1 MSSRLLRLGAAALL
15 ASMGAA
21 AQEVPHFEM
30 DYVFPLNET
39 YSTVDILPV
48 ALAIQNLTA
57 VRTIGDFKI
66 IWAIMPYR
74 GGVTPTGA
82 TPAHGLFEIP
92 EPRENDDEPYI
103 FVDYTNVTEWI
114 GRKEGPETYAM
125 QFYLQWFS
133 GDQCDRDAGDDV
145 PSIVIGHQMFS
156 IESPGEAKRRA
167 EDRLITG
174 LDIVDEGKE
183 PDLMD
188 AVGCPTFG
196 SVSEIWPNTEN
207 TNSSCPIVVDED
219 TGREP
224 NPCGAR
230 INKTVASSIASRA
243 TSMAKA
249 AVESRKAEEEEE
261 EKNRGW
267 DEEEDEEDA
276 ASGGRV
282 SLAAV
287 AAAFGL
293 GLLALSL

>member
-15 ASMGAA
+15 ALSNGAA
-21 AQEVPHFEM
+21 AQDVLHFEM
-30 DYVFPLNET
+30 DYVFPRNET

-66 IWAIMPYR
+66 LWAIMPYR
-74 GGVTPTGA
+74 DGVTPTGV
-82 TPAHGLFEIP
+82 TPAQGLFDIP
-92 EPRENDDEPYI
+92 EPSEDDDEPYI

-114 GRKEGPETYAM
+114 DRKQGPEAYAM

-133 GDQCDRDAGDDV
+133 GGQCDRDAGDDV

-167 EDRLITG
+167 EDRLDPV

-188 AVGCPTFG
+188 AVGCPTLG
-196 SVSEIWPNTEN
+196 SVVEIRPGAA
-207 TNSSCPIVVDED
+207 NSSCPLVVDED

-230 INKTVASSIASRA
+230 IDKTVASSIASEA
-243 TSMAKA
+243 TSMAEA
-249 AVESRKAEEEEE
+249 AEESRAAEEEENN
-261 EKNRGW
+261 K
-267 DEEEDEEDA
+267 DADDDEEDA
-276 ASGGRV
+276 ASGGRAP
-282 SLAAV
+282 LTAV
-287 AAAFGL
+287 AAAFGV
-293 GLLALSL
+293 GWLALVL